1 MPKTTI
7 SLRLIAC
14 VATLIIT
21 ALAAP
26 SAASASSSQLSMIQE
41 DRRLFGQ
48 TGENPNDVMREIRS
62 LGVDMIRTNVI
73 YGKVYR
79 TPRDRT
85 KPAGFVT
92 SDPNS
97 PQYDW
102 SAVDGLVNAARAN
115 GIQILMTITTPGPFF
130 SSTQPS
136 RCRSVPCSWKPNP
149 VEFGQ
154 YAAAVA
160 KRYAGRVDYYSIGN
174 EFNLDPPGTWFT
186 PRYARSG
193 RTKYEFAAATYRKMF
208 IAGQKAIAANDSSRR
223 NRVLFGETSAIA
235 SPLPFLRAALCIDDK
250 GKPFKGKRA
259 RLQGCTGRVAKLN
272 IGGFAVHPY
281 NQGGNGTPRQRT
293 RRKTALPMAHMPR
306 LYKLMSQA
314 VRRRRIPGGRGV
326 FLTEFGFQSRPPDRI
341 SNVTLA
347 KQAQYINEADRLFY
361 GDRRIKTVNQ
371 FELTDPPEL
380 DQFNMGLR
388 FTSGGKKP
396 SYDAYRVPIVV
407 TRRSSRSV
415 EVYGEVRPH
424 RLLAGGPTTQV
435 AIQVSSGGGAFTTVK
450 NQRTNSRGFIKTNI
464 SRAGASRARWRLVW
478 QNPDTGELVTS
489 RVAKAG
495 KKLVYYKN

>member
-1 MPKTTI
+1 MPKTTR

-21 ALAAP
+21 ALAVP
-26 SAASASSSQLSMIQE
+26 SAASASSRQLSMMQE

-62 LGVDMIRTNVI
+62 LGVDIIRTNVI
-73 YGKVYR
+73 YNRVYR

-102 SAVDGLVNAARAN
+102 SATDGLINAARAN
-115 GIQILMTITTPGPFF
+115 GIQVLMTITSPGPAF
-130 SSTQPS
+130 STVSPGS
-136 RCRSVPCSWKPNP
+136 CNRVPCTVAPKIA
-149 VEFGQ
+149 EFGDFTT
-154 YAAAVA
+154 AVT

-174 EFNLDPPGTWFT
+174 ELNLNKTWLT
-186 PRYARSG
+186 PRFKRSG
-193 RTKYEFAAATYRKMF
+193 RTKYDFAGSVYRKMF
-208 IAGQKAIAANDSSRR
+208 IAGQKSIARNDPGRR
-223 NRVLFGETSAIA
+223 NRVLFGETSAIG
-235 SPLPFLRAALCIDDK
+235 SPLPFLRAALCIDAK
-250 GKPFKGKRA
+250 GKALKGKIA
-259 RLQGCTGRVAKLN
+259 RLQGCRGRVSKLK

-293 RRKTALPMAHMPR
+293 RTTGSLPMAHMPR

-314 VRRRRIPGGRGV
+314 VRRKRIPGGKGV
-326 FLTEFGFQSRPPDRI
+326 YLTEFGFQTDPPSTD
-341 SNVTLA
+341 SNVSPTR
-347 KQAQYINEADRLFY
+347 QAQYINEADRLFY

-388 FTSGGKKP
+388 FTDGSKKP
-396 SYDAYRVPIVV
+396 SYNAYQVPLVV

-424 RLLAGGPTTQV
+424 RLLSGGRTQV
-435 AIQVSSGGGAFTTVK
+435 SIQVSSGGAFTSVK
-450 NQRTNSRGFIKTNI
+450 NQRTNSRGFIKLNI
-464 SRAGASRARWRLVW
+464 SRSGAARARWRLVW
-478 QNPDTGELVTS
+478 QNPTTGEMVIS

-495 KKLVYYKN
+495 KKLAYYKN